1 MASLL
6 IKNFGPICAGFDEGY
21 FKISRLSVLLGEQGT
36 GKSTVAKIFS
46 VFTWLEKSFVRE
58 YYTDFSLKD
67 FIDLCSYQRVV
78 SRIF

>member
-1 MASLL
+1 
-6 IKNFGPICAGFDEGY
+6 
-21 FKISRLSVLLGEQGT
+21 LLGEQGT

-78 SRIF
+78 SRIY